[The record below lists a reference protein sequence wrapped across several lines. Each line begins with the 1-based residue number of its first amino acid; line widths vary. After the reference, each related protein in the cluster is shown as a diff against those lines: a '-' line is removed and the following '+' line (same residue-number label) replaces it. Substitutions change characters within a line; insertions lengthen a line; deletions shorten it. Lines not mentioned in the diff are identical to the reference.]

1 MWQDILRFCI
11 YGFVG
16 ERAGLSG
23 HIYLALKT
31 PFNMENQSGA
41 LESFRPK
48 ADVPGPPSKDAL
60 TLNITTSG
68 LTKPEKRTD
77 NGM

>member
-1 MWQDILRFCI
+1 M
-11 YGFVG
+11 YGFVV

-31 PFNMENQSGA
+31 PFNVENQSEA
-41 LESFRPK
+41 LESIRPK

-68 LTKPEKRTD
+68 LAKPEK
-77 NGM
+77 

>member
-1 MWQDILRFCI
+1 
-11 YGFVG
+11 
-16 ERAGLSG
+16 
-23 HIYLALKT
+23 
-31 PFNMENQSGA
+31 MENHSGA

-48 ADVPGPPSKDAL
+48 ADVPGPPTKDAL
-60 TLNITTSG
+60 TLNITTNG